1 MNSDMNN
8 NKQIITSGDC
18 YSQKGDDRF
27 PISFGIL
34 REKGNY
40 LPELLKRRMSGVAIV
55 LKEPPLNPFQPSVGL
70 HIERSHLFTEQNKR
84 LVSM

>member
-55 LKEPPLNPFQPSVGL
+55 LKEPPLNPF